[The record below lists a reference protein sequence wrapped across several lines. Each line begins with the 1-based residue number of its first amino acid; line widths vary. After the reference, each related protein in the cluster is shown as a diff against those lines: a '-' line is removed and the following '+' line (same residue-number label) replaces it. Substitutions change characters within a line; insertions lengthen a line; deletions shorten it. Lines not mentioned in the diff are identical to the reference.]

1 MKLLR
6 SVVVFGFFLSLSV
19 AFAAETVS
27 WGEGSVTYSDSVH
40 MALESTTQTLNLS
53 KFNAS
58 SVAAEKGGS
67 ANEYTLTKV
76 VFSIDGSIS
85 GVFEF
90 ENESPS
96 SASNVK
102 ATLFDLDDP
111 NGYSKAWS
119 QVSYGANSAVENY
132 TATKTFTTIG
142 ADSDGDPDWT
152 GTDYGRFDVTSAG
165 TGIASTPDITEAL
178 AEYVGSGTLP
188 LQVDFQGVWTLNNLG
203 NNVNR
208 TDIYGDA
215 DVFVTYYYD
224 YNPVPEP
231 SALALLGFGCVAI
244 LTRRRRM
251 LQTGRSSCE
260 QRT

>member
-1 MKLLR
+1 MKLFR
-6 SVVVFGFFLSLSV
+6 SIVVYIFSV
-19 AFAAETVS
+19 SFSSAFAAETVS
-27 WGEGSVTYSDSVH
+27 WGEGTVTYSDSVH
-40 MALESTTQTLNLS
+40 MALESATQTLNLS
-53 KFNAS
+53 QFNAAA
-58 SVAAEKGGS
+58 VAAEKGGS

-119 QVSYGANSAVENY
+119 QVSYGGNNAIENY
-132 TATKTFTTIG
+132 TASKTFESIS

-152 GTDYGRFDVTSAG
+152 GADYGRFDVNSAG
-165 TGIASTPDITEAL
+165 TGKASTADITEAL
-178 AEYVGSGTLP
+178 AAFTGQGSLP
-188 LQVDFQGVWTLNNLG
+188 FQVDFQGVWTLNNLA
-203 NNVNR
+203 NNINR

-215 DVFVTYYYD
+215 DVSVTYFYS
-224 YNPVPEP
+224 VPEP
-231 SALALLGFGCVAI
+231 STLALLGFGCAAL
-244 LTRRRRM
+244 LTRRRRKPS
-251 LQTGRSSCE
+251 LDC
-260 QRT
+260 